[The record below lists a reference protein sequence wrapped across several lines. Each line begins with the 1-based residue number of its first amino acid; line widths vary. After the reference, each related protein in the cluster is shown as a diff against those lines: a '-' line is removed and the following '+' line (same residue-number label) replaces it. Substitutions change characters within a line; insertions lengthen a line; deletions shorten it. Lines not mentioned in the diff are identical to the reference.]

1 MHQSLQYN
9 YKVTQS
15 FDVSSGVW
23 YQTEYNL
30 KKMGTAEF
38 PIELVGNPLP
48 TFSHEYRFNVYTLI
62 ENYIIHEIQTKPSH
76 SNKIVYLWNS
86 QQSMKIKPTQIQIIS
101 QWLAYTCIKLLILY
115 TLRNEL

>member
-1 MHQSLQYN
+1 MHQTLQYN

-86 QQSMKIKPTQIQIIS
+86 QQSMKIKPIQIQIIP